1 MLFLTLVVVEIC
13 FRLYSSVSI
22 IYDVEMHKYAKKL
35 KQKSSIGGLSHE
47 HIPNKEALLMGV
59 KINLNDQGYREDV
72 SSERKKNNEKRI
84 VFVGSSITMGWGVE
98 YDSVFTT
105 KLEKYLKKNIDSNF
119 NVLNTGVGN
128 YNSNLESIF
137 VLNKIKELEAD
148 ELVLHYFINDAEELP
163 KGTNNFFIK
172 NFYSVAYFYIRV
184 KQAINANKNN
194 YSSIGEYYFDLYDDS
209 SDGWMSAKESILKIK
224 EVCEKNQINFSV
236 LIQPDLHNLKDDSFQ
251 KSCHEKIKKF
261 LDYENIK
268 YLDLFDSFQKKI
280 ITNPSAIWVNHDDP
294 HPNFYGHDIIYK
306 SLIENVNF

>member
-35 KQKSSIGGLSHE
+35 KQKSSIEGLSHE

-137 VLNKIKELEAD
+137 VLNTAVIFQIILGIITLLTGVKIYYASLHQLGSV
-148 ELVLHYFINDAEELP
+148 LVLTSFI
-163 KGTNNFFIK
+163 FIYYK
-172 NFYSVAYFYIRV
+172 N
-184 KQAINANKNN
+184 IN
-194 YSSIGEYYFDLYDDS
+194 
-209 SDGWMSAKESILKIK
+209 
-224 EVCEKNQINFSV
+224 
-236 LIQPDLHNLKDDSFQ
+236 
-251 KSCHEKIKKF
+251 
-261 LDYENIK
+261 
-268 YLDLFDSFQKKI
+268 
-280 ITNPSAIWVNHDDP
+280 
-294 HPNFYGHDIIYK
+294 
-306 SLIENVNF
+306 